1 MALSSIVWFAIVF
14 QVIDVSLGLL
24 KSLDV
29 QLYNKVNKM
38 FNLKDI
44 TTRISL
50 WVEKISHEIVAK
62 RYQTTFHS

>member
-29 QLYNKVNKM
+29 LLYNKVNKM

-44 TTRISL
+44 TTGISL

-62 RYQTTFHS
+62 RY

>member
-1 MALSSIVWFAIVF
+1 MALSSIVWFALVF

-29 QLYNKVNKM
+29 LLYNKVNKM

-50 WVEKISHEIVAK
+50 WVEKISHEIVA
-62 RYQTTFHS
+62 S

>member
-29 QLYNKVNKM
+29 LLYNKVNKM

-62 RYQTTFHS
+62 RY